1 MYVLKSSRKK
11 REMDI
16 KALKFSL
23 TIELNQIYYVELV

>member
-1 MYVLKSSRKK
+1 MQKAG
-11 REMDI
+11 MDI